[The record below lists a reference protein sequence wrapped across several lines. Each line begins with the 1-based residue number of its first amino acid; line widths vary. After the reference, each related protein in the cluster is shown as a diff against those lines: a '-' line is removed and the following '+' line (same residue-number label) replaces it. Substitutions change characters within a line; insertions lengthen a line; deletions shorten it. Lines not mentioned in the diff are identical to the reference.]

1 MNFNA
6 GNMSIC
12 DECDHERLCDEGEVF
27 YCALS
32 GFYQD
37 HKVDSSEC
45 ARFEQYLR
53 ARVVTTEVG
62 RALDKLD
69 DNGEDAVYEKCR
81 VIDRVADALADYFP
95 EVWTDDLTYELSVP
109 GHGALE
115 ERLVAQEKWK

>member
-6 GNMSIC
+6 GNMPIC
-12 DECDHERLCDEGEVF
+12 DGCDNERLCDEGEVF
-27 YCALS
+27 YCAL
-32 GFYQD
+32 G
-37 HKVDSSEC
+37 KKIDSSVC

-81 VIDRVADALADYFP
+81 VIDRVADALADHFP

-109 GHGALE
+109 GHSALQE
-115 ERLVAQEKWK
+115 KLVARGAR